1 MKKQII
7 LFLILFINTG
17 IYSQTIF
24 DRYSNNDD
32 VTLITISPKMFKMLG
47 HMSIN
52 LDYPEAQDY
61 LDMLSSIN
69 NFKVLTSSNQKIRGE
84 IFTWFT
90 QQTIREGFKLLMNI
104 KDLESNVIFYVKDAQ
119 VEDYVEQLL
128 MYVSE
133 NKETI
138 LLLLE
143 GNINL
148 NKISNLLELM
158 NLPGGDQLKKIK

>member
-1 MKKQII
+1 
-7 LFLILFINTG
+7 
-17 IYSQTIF
+17 
-24 DRYSNNDD
+24 
-32 VTLITISPKMFKMLG
+32 
-47 HMSIN
+47 MSIN

-84 IFTWFT
+84 ILTWFT